1 MRLIDAD
8 MAEKILREYADDV
21 GCNRGEYELANGIL
35 KAVGKLNDVP
45 SVHEWVDID
54 VELPKED
61 KYILLSFSNF
71 NLPVIG
77 RYEEDENGGAFY
89 IGDELETCVSQDLIV
104 NAWMPLPDSYR
115 TEEQN
120 G

>member
-8 MAEKILREYADDV
+8 MVEKILREYAEDLSAQE
-21 GCNRGEYELANGIL
+21 GTGELAKGVMA
-35 KAVGKLNDVP
+35 AVGRLRDIP
-45 SVHEWVDID
+45 SVQEWIDID
-54 VELPKED
+54 VELPKDD
-61 KYILLSFSNF
+61 KYILLSFNNF

-104 NAWMPLPDSYR
+104 NAWMPLPDPYR
-115 TEEQN
+115 EES
-120 G
+120 